1 MRSFLKLLPLIF
13 FIFIFTSCDP
23 GQEINFVNKTDSDL
37 TVKIILKP
45 NAQNYRLERAAIK
58 DSIVFDIK
66 RDSIANIGF
75 GIGVWSGKDIFDFV
89 KSTKRIEFETK
100 DIKTVYKSEKAIE
113 DILSNNVK
121 GVFVKNLIE
130 IEIK

>member
-1 MRSFLKLLPLIF
+1 
-13 FIFIFTSCDP
+13 
-23 GQEINFVNKTDSDL
+23 VNKTDSDL

-58 DSIVFDIK
+58 DSIVFKIK

-75 GIGVWSGKDIFDFV
+75 GIGVWSGKDIFEFV
-89 KSTKRIEFETK
+89 NSTKRIEFETK
-100 DIKTVYKSEKAIE
+100 DIKTVYKSEKAMQ

-121 GVFVKNLIE
+121 GIFVKNLIE